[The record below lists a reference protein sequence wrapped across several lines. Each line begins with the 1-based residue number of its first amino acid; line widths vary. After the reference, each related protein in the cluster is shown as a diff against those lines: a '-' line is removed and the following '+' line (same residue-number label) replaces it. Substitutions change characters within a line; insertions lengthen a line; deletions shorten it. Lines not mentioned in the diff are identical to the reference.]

1 MGLIEAQAGN
11 VKFKV
16 DDTLLYTETD
26 EWVKVEG
33 DVARIGVTDYAQKML
48 RDVVGVELPK
58 LGAKVRR
65 GQSIAVIESI
75 KATAEVYTPVTGT
88 VVEVNERLRDEPELV
103 NKDPYG
109 GGWIVAVKIDD
120 PKELEQLLKPQE
132 YIERK
137 QQKK

>member
-11 VKFKV
+11 VKFVVEDK
-16 DDTLLYTETD
+16 LLYTETD
-26 EWVKVEG
+26 EWVRVEG
-33 DVARIGVTDYAQKML
+33 EVARIGITDYAQKML
-48 RDVVGVELPK
+48 RDVVGIELPRQ
-58 LGAKVRR
+58 GAKVKRE
-65 GQSIAVIESI
+65 QSVAVIESI

-88 VVEVNERLRDEPELV
+88 VVEVNEKLRDEPELV

-109 GGWIVAVKIDD
+109 GGWIVAVKMDD

-132 YIERK
+132 YAERK

>member
-11 VKFKV
+11 VKFVV
-16 DDTLLYTETD
+16 DDKLLYTETD
-26 EWVKVEG
+26 EWVRVEG
-33 DVARIGVTDYAQKML
+33 EVARVGITDYAQKML
-48 RDVVGVELPK
+48 RDVVGADLPRQ
-58 LGAKVRR
+58 GAKVKR
-65 GQSIAVIESI
+65 GQAIVVIESI

-109 GGWIVAVKIDD
+109 GGWIIAVKIDD

-132 YIERK
+132 YVERK

>member
-58 LGAKVRR
+58 QGAKVRR
-65 GQSIAVIESI
+65 GQSVAVIESI

>member
-1 MGLIEAQAGN
+1 MSLIEAQAGN
-11 VKFKV
+11 VKFVV
-16 DDTLLYTETD
+16 DDKLLYTETD
-26 EWVKVEG
+26 EWVRVEG
-33 DVARIGVTDYAQKML
+33 EVARVGITDYAQKML
-48 RDVVGVELPK
+48 RDVVGVELPRQ
-58 LGAKVRR
+58 GAKVKR
-65 GQSIAVIESI
+65 GQSVAVIESI

-109 GGWIVAVKIDD
+109 GGWIVAVKMDD

-132 YIERK
+132 YVERK

>member
-58 LGAKVRR
+58 PGARVRR
-65 GQSIAVIESI
+65 GQSVAVIESI

>member
-11 VKFKV
+11 VKFVV
-16 DDTLLYTETD
+16 DDKLLYTETD
-26 EWVKVEG
+26 EWVRVEG
-33 DVARIGVTDYAQKML
+33 EVARIGITDYAQKML
-48 RDVVGVELPK
+48 RDVVGVELPRQ
-58 LGAKVRR
+58 GAKVKR
-65 GQSIAVIESI
+65 GQAIVVIESI

-88 VVEVNERLRDEPELV
+88 VVEVNEKLRDEPELV

-109 GGWIVAVKIDD
+109 GGWIIAVKMDD

-132 YIERK
+132 YVERK

>member
-11 VKFKV
+11 VKFVV
-16 DDTLLYTETD
+16 DDKLLYTETD
-26 EWVKVEG
+26 EWVRVEG
-33 DVARIGVTDYAQKML
+33 EVARIGITDYAQKML
-48 RDVVGVELPK
+48 RDVVGVELPRQ
-58 LGAKVRR
+58 GAKVKR
-65 GQSIAVIESI
+65 GQAIVVIESI

-109 GGWIVAVKIDD
+109 GGWIIAVKMDD

-132 YIERK
+132 YVEGKQRK
-137 QQKK
+137 K

>member
-11 VKFKV
+11 VKFVVEDKP
-16 DDTLLYTETD
+16 LYTETD
-26 EWVKVEG
+26 EWVRVEG
-33 DVARIGVTDYAQKML
+33 EVARIGITDYAQKML
-48 RDVVGVELPK
+48 RDVVGVELPRQ
-58 LGAKVRR
+58 GAKVKR
-65 GQSIAVIESI
+65 GQSVAVIESI

-88 VVEVNERLRDEPELV
+88 VVEVNEKLRDEPELV

-109 GGWIVAVKIDD
+109 GGWIVAVKMDD

-132 YIERK
+132 YVERK

>member
-1 MGLIEAQAGN
+1 
-11 VKFKV
+11 
-16 DDTLLYTETD
+16 
-26 EWVKVEG
+26 
-33 DVARIGVTDYAQKML
+33 ML

-58 LGAKVRR
+58 QESKVRR
-65 GQSIAVIESI
+65 GQSVAVIESI

-109 GGWIVAVKIDD
+109 NGWIVAVKIDD

-132 YIERK
+132 YVERK

>member
-11 VKFKV
+11 VKFVV
-16 DDTLLYTETD
+16 DDKLLYTETD
-26 EWVKVEG
+26 EWVRVEG
-33 DVARIGVTDYAQKML
+33 EVARVGITDYAQKML
-48 RDVVGVELPK
+48 RDVVGVELPRQ
-58 LGAKVRR
+58 GAKVKR
-65 GQSIAVIESI
+65 GQAIVVIESI

-109 GGWIVAVKIDD
+109 GGWIVAVKMDD

-132 YIERK
+132 YVERK

>member
-58 LGAKVRR
+58 QGAKVRR

-109 GGWIVAVKIDD
+109 GGWIVAVKMDD

>member
-1 MGLIEAQAGN
+1 MDLIEAQAGN
-11 VKFKV
+11 VKFVV
-16 DDTLLYTETD
+16 DDKLLYTETD
-26 EWVKVEG
+26 EWVRVEG
-33 DVARIGVTDYAQKML
+33 EVARIGITDYAQKML
-48 RDVVGVELPK
+48 RDVVGVELPRQ
-58 LGAKVRR
+58 GAKVKR
-65 GQSIAVIESI
+65 GQAIVVIESI

-109 GGWIVAVKIDD
+109 GGWIIAVKMDD

>member
-1 MGLIEAQAGN
+1 MSLIEAQAGN

-16 DDTLLYTETD
+16 DDKILYTETD

-58 LGAKVRR
+58 QESKVRR
-65 GQSIAVIESI
+65 GQSVAVIESI
-75 KATAEVYTPVTGT
+75 KATAEVYAPVTGT

-103 NKDPYG
+103 NEDPYG
-109 GGWIVAVKIDD
+109 NGWIVAVKIDD

-132 YIERK
+132 YVEGKQRK
-137 QQKK
+137 K

>member
-1 MGLIEAQAGN
+1 MSLIEAQAGN

-16 DDTLLYTETD
+16 DDKILYTETD

-58 LGAKVRR
+58 QESKVRR
-65 GQSIAVIESI
+65 GQSVAVIESI

-109 GGWIVAVKIDD
+109 NGWIVAVKIDD

-132 YIERK
+132 YVEGK

>member
-1 MGLIEAQAGN
+1 MSLIEAQAGN

-16 DDTLLYTETD
+16 DDKILYTETD

-58 LGAKVRR
+58 QESKVRR
-65 GQSIAVIESI
+65 GQSVAVIESI

-109 GGWIVAVKIDD
+109 NGWIVAVKIDD

-132 YIERK
+132 YVEGKQRK
-137 QQKK
+137 K

>member
-58 LGAKVRR
+58 QESKVRR
-65 GQSIAVIESI
+65 GQSVAVIESI

-109 GGWIVAVKIDD
+109 GGWIVAVKMDD

-132 YIERK
+132 YVERK

>member
-58 LGAKVRR
+58 LGVKVRR

-75 KATAEVYTPVTGT
+75 KATAEVYAPVTGT

-109 GGWIVAVKIDD
+109 GGWIVAVKMDD

>member
-58 LGAKVRR
+58 PGAKVRR
-65 GQSIAVIESI
+65 GQSVAVIESI

>member
-65 GQSIAVIESI
+65 GQSVAVIESI

-109 GGWIVAVKIDD
+109 GGWIVAVKMDD

>member
-1 MGLIEAQAGN
+1 MSLMEAQAGN

-16 DDTLLYTETD
+16 DDKILYTETD

-58 LGAKVRR
+58 QESKVRR
-65 GQSIAVIESI
+65 GQSVAVIESI

-109 GGWIVAVKIDD
+109 NGWIVAVKIDD

-132 YIERK
+132 YVERK

>member
-11 VKFKV
+11 VKFVV
-16 DDTLLYTETD
+16 DDKLLYTETD
-26 EWVKVEG
+26 EWVRVEG
-33 DVARIGVTDYAQKML
+33 EVARIGITDYAQKML
-48 RDVVGVELPK
+48 RDVVGVELPRQ
-58 LGAKVRR
+58 GAKVKR
-65 GQSIAVIESI
+65 GQAIVVIESI

-109 GGWIVAVKIDD
+109 GGWIIAVKMDD

-132 YIERK
+132 YVERK

>member
-11 VKFKV
+11 VKFVV
-16 DDTLLYTETD
+16 DDKLLYTETD
-26 EWVKVEG
+26 EWVRVEG
-33 DVARIGVTDYAQKML
+33 EVARVGITDYAQKML
-48 RDVVGVELPK
+48 RDVVGVELPRQ
-58 LGAKVRR
+58 GAKVKR
-65 GQSIAVIESI
+65 GQAIVVIESI

-88 VVEVNERLRDEPELV
+88 VVEVNEKLRDEPELV

-109 GGWIVAVKIDD
+109 GGWIVAVKMDD

-132 YIERK
+132 YVEGK

>member
-1 MGLIEAQAGN
+1 MEAQAGN

-16 DDTLLYTETD
+16 NDTILYTETD

-58 LGAKVRR
+58 QESKVRR
-65 GQSIAVIESI
+65 GQSVAVIESI

-109 GGWIVAVKIDD
+109 NGWIVAVKIDD

-132 YIERK
+132 YVERK

>member
-1 MGLIEAQAGN
+1 
-11 VKFKV
+11 VKFVV
-16 DDTLLYTETD
+16 DDKLLYTETD
-26 EWVKVEG
+26 EWVRVEG
-33 DVARIGVTDYAQKML
+33 EVARVGITDYAQKML
-48 RDVVGVELPK
+48 RDVVGVELPRQ
-58 LGAKVRR
+58 GAKVKR
-65 GQSIAVIESI
+65 GQSVAVIESI

-109 GGWIVAVKIDD
+109 GGWIVAVKMDD

-132 YIERK
+132 YVEGK

>member
-11 VKFKV
+11 VKFVV
-16 DDTLLYTETD
+16 DDKLLYTETD
-26 EWVKVEG
+26 EWVRVEG
-33 DVARIGVTDYAQKML
+33 EVARIGITDYAQKML
-48 RDVVGVELPK
+48 RDVVGVELPRQ
-58 LGAKVRR
+58 GAKVKR
-65 GQSIAVIESI
+65 GQAIVVIESI

-109 GGWIVAVKIDD
+109 GGWIVAVKMDD

-132 YIERK
+132 YVERK

>member
-16 DDTLLYTETD
+16 DDALLYTETD

-58 LGAKVRR
+58 QGAKVRR

-103 NKDPYG
+103 NKDPHG

>member
-1 MGLIEAQAGN
+1 MSLIEAQAGN

-16 DDTLLYTETD
+16 DDKILYTETD

-58 LGAKVRR
+58 QESKVRR
-65 GQSIAVIESI
+65 GQSVAVIESI

-88 VVEVNERLRDEPELV
+88 IVEVNERLRDEPELV
-103 NKDPYG
+103 NKDPYDN
-109 GGWIVAVKIDD
+109 GWIVAVKIDD

-132 YIERK
+132 YVERK

>member
-58 LGAKVRR
+58 QESKVRR
-65 GQSIAVIESI
+65 GQSVAVIESI

-109 GGWIVAVKIDD
+109 NGWIVAVKIDD

-132 YIERK
+132 YVERK

>member
-11 VKFKV
+11 VKFVVEDKP
-16 DDTLLYTETD
+16 LYTETD
-26 EWVKVEG
+26 EWVRVEG
-33 DVARIGVTDYAQKML
+33 EVARVGITDYAQKML
-48 RDVVGVELPK
+48 KDVVGVELPRQ
-58 LGAKVRR
+58 GAKVKR
-65 GQSIAVIESI
+65 GQSVAVIESI

-88 VVEVNERLRDEPELV
+88 VVEVNEKLRDEPELV

-109 GGWIVAVKIDD
+109 GGWIVAVKMDD

-132 YIERK
+132 YVERK

>member
-11 VKFKV
+11 VKFVV
-16 DDTLLYTETD
+16 DDKLLYTETD
-26 EWVKVEG
+26 EWVRVEG
-33 DVARIGVTDYAQKML
+33 EVARIGITDYAQKML
-48 RDVVGVELPK
+48 RDVVGLELPRQ
-58 LGAKVRR
+58 GAKVKR
-65 GQSIAVIESI
+65 GQAIVVIESI
-75 KATAEVYTPVTGT
+75 KATAEVYIPVTGT

-109 GGWIVAVKIDD
+109 GGWIIAVKMDD

-132 YIERK
+132 YVERK

>member
-58 LGAKVRR
+58 QGAKVRR
-65 GQSIAVIESI
+65 GQSVAVIESI

-109 GGWIVAVKIDD
+109 GGWIVAVKMDD
-120 PKELEQLLKPQE
+120 LKELEQLLKPQE

>member
-58 LGAKVRR
+58 QESKVRR
-65 GQSIAVIESI
+65 GQSVAVIESI

-109 GGWIVAVKIDD
+109 GGWIIAVKMDD

-132 YIERK
+132 YVERK

>member
-1 MGLIEAQAGN
+1 MSLIEAQAGN

-16 DDTLLYTETD
+16 NDTILYTETD

-58 LGAKVRR
+58 QESKVRR
-65 GQSIAVIESI
+65 GQSVAVIESI

-109 GGWIVAVKIDD
+109 NGWIVAVKIDD

-132 YIERK
+132 YVEGKQRK
-137 QQKK
+137 K

>member
-1 MGLIEAQAGN
+1 MSLIEAQAGN

-16 DDTLLYTETD
+16 DDKILYTETD

-58 LGAKVRR
+58 QESKVRR
-65 GQSIAVIESI
+65 GQSVAVIESI

-109 GGWIVAVKIDD
+109 NGWIVAVKIDD

-132 YIERK
+132 YVERK